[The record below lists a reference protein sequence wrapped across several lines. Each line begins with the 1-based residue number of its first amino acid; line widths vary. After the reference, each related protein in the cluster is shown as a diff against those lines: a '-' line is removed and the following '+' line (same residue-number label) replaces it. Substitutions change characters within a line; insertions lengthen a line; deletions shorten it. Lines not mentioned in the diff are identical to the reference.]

1 MINSSNIWVVTDI
14 DGTLMDHS
22 YNYAPAKE
30 TIRWLQELNIPVIP
44 CTSKTASEVKVI
56 RRELSLHDP
65 YIVENGGAIYG
76 EELNGKSWH
85 LILGESYERLEDI
98 LVSLSN
104 DVDYELKPLNNLSDQ
119 EATDLTGLK
128 GNDLALM
135 RDRHWSM
142 PFLNPPP
149 NIESKLT
156 NSCNKYNVVI
166 FRGNRMSHLLSSNSN
181 KGKAIDKLIEY
192 SKKNNVYVI
201 GLGDSPNDI
210 PLLKRADYRIVIPSA
225 LGPNK
230 RLIDEL
236 GNLDYIVSDQPH
248 GLGWKK
254 EINHLV
260 KQLI

>member
-1 MINSSNIWVVTDI
+1 MIDASNIWVVTDI

-22 YNYAPAKE
+22 YDYGPAKE

-44 CTSKTASEVKVI
+44 CTSKTASEVKLI
-56 RRELSLHDP
+56 RRELSLRDP

-76 EELNGKSWH
+76 EELNGKTWD
-85 LILGESYERLEDI
+85 LILGETYERLESI
-98 LVSLSN
+98 LVSLSK
-104 DVDYELKPLNNLSDQ
+104 DVEYKLKPLNNLTDQ

-128 GNDLALM
+128 GNDLTLM
-135 RDRHWSM
+135 RDRYWSM
-142 PFLNPPP
+142 PFLNPPR
-149 NIESKLT
+149 NIDGKLAD
-156 NSCNKYNVVI
+156 CCKKYNVVI

-181 KGKAIDKLIEY
+181 KGKAIDKLIQY
-192 SKKNNVYVI
+192 SKKTNVKVI

-210 PLLKRADYRIVIPSA
+210 PLLKRADYRIVIPSS

-236 GNLDYIVSDQPH
+236 GNIDYIVSDKPH
-248 GLGWKK
+248 GLGWRK